1 MNAKKS
7 DRSFYIC
14 AGIVAYLAIFL
25 LSVHMSI
32 VSPKVP
38 DDNILTIFQL
48 ALDRLT
54 SKPLDIFPIT
64 SVSYTHLDVY
74 KRQIFAIAGKM
85 MQGF

>member
-64 SVSYTHLDVY
+64 SNSFQYLGSLTFLCV
-74 KRQIFAIAGKM
+74 IGIAAAYVN
-85 MQGF
+85 